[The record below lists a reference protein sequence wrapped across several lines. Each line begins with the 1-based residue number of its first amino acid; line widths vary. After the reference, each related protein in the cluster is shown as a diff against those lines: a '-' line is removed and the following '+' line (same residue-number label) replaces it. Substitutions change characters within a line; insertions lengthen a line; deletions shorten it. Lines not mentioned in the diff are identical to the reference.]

1 MAPKINGKRQELNE
15 KLKKGRKTK
24 KQWQNVDKN
33 ALQMGGKMQQQQQQQ
48 QQQKQPP
55 GDVILKQVQQLSET
69 IDSFFLP
76 DN

>member
-1 MAPKINGKRQELNE
+1 
-15 KLKKGRKTK
+15 
-24 KQWQNVDKN
+24 
-33 ALQMGGKMQQQQQQQ
+33 MGGKMQQQQQQQ

-76 DN
+76 DS

>member
-1 MAPKINGKRQELNE
+1 
-15 KLKKGRKTK
+15 
-24 KQWQNVDKN
+24 
-33 ALQMGGKMQQQQQQQ
+33 MGGKMQQQ

-76 DN
+76 DS